1 MTPFVQKT
9 SSSGSEPASHAH
21 LLVEETGGRMAME
34 SPEAVMEE
42 VEFRT
47 SHISLL
53 MKKMFD
59 EALEHDFGELTED

>member
-1 MTPFVQKT
+1 MTPLVQKM
-9 SSSGSEPASHAH
+9 SGPGSEPGCHAH
-21 LLVEETGGRMAME
+21 LLVEEAGGRAAME

-59 EALEHDFGELTED
+59 EAWEHDFGELTED

>member
-1 MTPFVQKT
+1 MTPLVQKT
-9 SSSGSEPASHAH
+9 SGPDPGPGFHAH
-21 LLVEETGGRMAME
+21 LLVEETGGRVAME

-53 MKKMFD
+53 MEKMF
-59 EALEHDFGELTED
+59 EESREHDFGELTED